1 MSVTLTVYG
10 RPAPKGSMR
19 SLGKGR
25 MVESNVNV
33 TPWRAA
39 ICAEALAQPV
49 RHLDGALYVRVTIT
63 VPKPASARGGAPI
76 TRTSGDVDKHLRCVL
91 DALQDADLIAD
102 DARVVSAMVEKVW
115 PGTSFDAL
123 DTPGAVITVYEVSEA

>member
-25 MVESNVNV
+25 MVESNINV

-49 RHLDGALYVRVTIT
+49 RHLDGALLVRVTLT
-63 VPKPASARGGAPI
+63 VPKPKSTRDRAPI
-76 TRTSGDVDKHLRCVL
+76 TRSSGDVDKHLRCVL

-102 DARVVSAMVEKVW
+102 DARVVSASVNKVW

-123 DTPGAVITVYEVSEA
+123 DTPGAVITVQEVGEA

>member
-19 SLGKGR
+19 ALGPGR
-25 MVESNVNV
+25 MIEGNANVA
-33 TPWRAA
+33 PWRAA

-49 RHLDGALYVRVTIT
+49 RGMDGPLYVRVTLT
-63 VPKPASARGGAPI
+63 VPKPKSTRDSAPI
-76 TRTSGDVDKHLRCVL
+76 TRSSGDVDKHLRCVL

-102 DARVVSAMVEKVW
+102 DARVVSALVEKVW
-115 PGTSFDAL
+115 PGTALDAL
-123 DTPGAVITVYEVSEA
+123 DQPGAVIMVYQVSEA

>member
-1 MSVTLTVYG
+1 MSLTLTVYG

-19 SLGKGR
+19 ALGPGR
-25 MVESNVNV
+25 MIESNTNV
-33 TPWRAA
+33 APWRAA

-49 RHLDGALYVRVTIT
+49 RHLDGPLAVRITLT
-63 VPKPASARGGAPI
+63 VPKPKTTKDSGPI
-76 TRTSGDVDKHLRCVL
+76 TRSSGDVDKHLRCVL

-102 DARVVSAMVEKVW
+102 DARVVSATVSKVW

-123 DTPGAVITVYEVSEA
+123 DTPGAVITIWGGQ

>member
-19 SLGKGR
+19 SLGAGR
-25 MVESNVNV
+25 MVESNLNV

-39 ICAEALAQPV
+39 ICAEALSQPV
-49 RHLDGALYVRVTIT
+49 RHLDGPLYVRVTLT
-63 VPKPASARGGAPI
+63 VPKPKTTRDLAPI
-76 TRTSGDVDKHLRCVL
+76 TRSSGDVDKHLRCVL

-102 DARVVSAMVEKVW
+102 DARVICAMVEKVW
-115 PGTSFDAL
+115 PGTSLDAL
-123 DTPGAVITVYEVSEA
+123 DTPGAVIVVYQMSEA

>member
-25 MVESNVNV
+25 MVESNANV

-49 RHLDGALYVRVTIT
+49 RHLDGALYVRVTLT
-63 VPKPASARGGAPI
+63 VPKPKSTRDPAPI
-76 TRTSGDVDKHLRCVL
+76 TRSSGDVDKHLRCVL

-102 DARVVSAMVEKVW
+102 DARVVSATVEKVW

-123 DTPGAVITVYEVSEA
+123 DTPGAVITVFEVSEA